1 MKLKPVLVA
10 ASLLLAVS
18 AASADTSFDVGG
30 ATLTYDEDTP
40 LGFTNGSFNGFQFE
54 GFSWQIPDSATVV
67 NTVQGTTE
75 DWTVELPSFTL
86 TANPGY
92 ALSNFS
98 VFFGNPTFF
107 DLGGTSNIL
116 FEGEISID
124 GSAPIPVSSLI
135 DFQITNQNLGIG
147 LNAGY
152 FSQSETL
159 PGPFTTFT
167 LSNASLLLTAYV
179 LEDGTVSSIVS
190 NPQNK
195 LEISYNV
202 VAVPE
207 PETGVMLLA
216 GLTAMGWL
224 ARRRRNG

>member
-1 MKLKPVLVA
+1 MKLKPVFVA

-30 ATLTYDEDTP
+30 ATVTYDESTT

-67 NTVQGTTE
+67 NTVQGTTAFL
-75 DWTVELPSFTL
+75 TVDLPSFTL

-92 ALSNFS
+92 ALSDFS

-107 DLGGTSNIL
+107 DLGGTSNIE
-116 FEGEISID
+116 FSGDVSIN
-124 GSAPIPVSSLI
+124 GAAPISVSSLI
-135 DFQITNQNLGIG
+135 DFVITNQNESIA

-152 FSQSETL
+152 FSQQETL

-224 ARRRRNG
+224 ARRRRNV

>member
-18 AASADTSFDVGG
+18 AASATTSFDVGG
-30 ATLTYDEDTP
+30 ATLTYDETTP

-54 GFSWQIPDSATVV
+54 GFSWQIPNSATVV
-67 NTVQGTTE
+67 NTVQDTTAFLTI
-75 DWTVELPSFTL
+75 DLPSFTL

-92 ALSNFS
+92 ALSDFT

-116 FEGEISID
+116 FSGDVSIN
-124 GSAPIPVSSLI
+124 GAAPISVSSLI
-135 DFQITNQNLGIG
+135 DFEITNQNLGIG
-147 LNAGY
+147 LNAGF
-152 FSQSETL
+152 FSQNETL
-159 PGPFTTFT
+159 PGPFNTFT
-167 LSNASLLLTAYV
+167 LSDASLLLTAYV

-216 GLTAMGWL
+216 GLTAMGWV
-224 ARRRRNG
+224 ARRRRKG